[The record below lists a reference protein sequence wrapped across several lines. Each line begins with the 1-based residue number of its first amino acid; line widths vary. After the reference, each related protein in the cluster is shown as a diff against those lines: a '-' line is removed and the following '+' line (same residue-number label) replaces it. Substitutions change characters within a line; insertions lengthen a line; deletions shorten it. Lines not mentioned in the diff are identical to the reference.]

1 MNLVVSDASPI
12 HYLVLIKAVSLLPKL
27 FSKVIIPEHVIA
39 TELQSSRTPPLVRA
53 WVSNL
58 PPWVEVRK
66 PSKPEALRLHIG
78 EEHAIALALE
88 FNAPILLDE
97 KEARQVAKDKGLL
110 VIGTVGLIERAAA
123 GNLIDLRESLIALQK
138 TNMRINRS
146 LIDDVLKRQAEK
158 ATKPASPG
166 RPGE

>member
-12 HYLVLIKAVSLLPKL
+12 HYLVLINVINVLPKL
-27 FSKVIIPEHVIA
+27 FSKVIIPEHVIT
-39 TELQSSRTPPLVRA
+39 TELQSPKTPPLVRT

-66 PSKPEALRLHIG
+66 PAKPEALHLHKG

-97 KEARQVAKDKGLL
+97 KEARTVAKDKGLL
-110 VIGTVGLIERAAA
+110 VIGTLGLIERAAA
-123 GNLIDLRESLIALQK
+123 VNLIDLQESLIALQK
-138 TNMRINRS
+138 TNMRVSRS
-146 LIDDVLKRQAEK
+146 LIHDALERQTQKRAK
-158 ATKPASPG
+158 SAPSGSP
-166 RPGE
+166 EV

>member
-12 HYLVLIKAVSLLPKL
+12 HYLVLINAVSILPKL
-27 FSKVIIPEHVIA
+27 FSKVIIPEHVIT
-39 TELQSSRTPPLVRA
+39 TELQSPRTPPRVRT

-66 PSKPEALRLHIG
+66 PAKPQALHLHRG

-97 KEARQVAKDKGLL
+97 KEARKVAEDKGLL

-138 TNMRINRS
+138 TNMRFNRS
-146 LIDDVLKRQAEK
+146 LIDDALERQAQK
-158 ATKPASPG
+158 RTKPAAPRSPQ
-166 RPGE
+166 E